1 MTSFI
6 YITIDYSVTLEDNYY
21 DVNFTFA
28 GLSIY
33 SPDINVAIKLNG
45 INAKL
50 EISEKPE
57 SVNIIVYAALGIS
70 AFALVLALMAAFLG

>member
-1 MTSFI
+1 MVTNIPGTKKIRFDPVTSFI
-6 YITIDYSVTLEDNYY
+6 YITVDYSVTLEDNYY

-33 SPDINVAIKLNG
+33 SPDINVQIKLNG

-50 EISEKPE
+50 AIS
-57 SVNIIVYAALGIS
+57 
-70 AFALVLALMAAFLG
+70 